1 MTSQTLWD
9 IALNERRNILKN
21 VSEGHSDST
30 NIASE
35 SHLLVCGS
43 KDAGKTSLIQ
53 RFLERDETPKPTVG
67 LDFCYGRKSKQNNM
81 SQVKD
86 VAQIWEL
93 GGGSSMSKLL
103 DVVITPS
110 NIRKLSV
117 VLVLDLSKP
126 DQLWE
131 TQETLLNQIKQ
142 RIKQVITEASKTDT
156 NIENDL
162 KDRAWRRV
170 GKNHTDKNTI
180 TPLLVPL
187 VIIGAKSDLY
197 QDLSSDKKEM
207 LSKTIRFLA
216 LLNGGM
222 IQFFSTK
229 AEGLTS
235 RAKNVLNHLAFASNL
250 SKTSCIEHTK
260 PIIVPYGMDTLQQI
274 GAPPISA
281 DRLVKARRGGLPYDL
296 WSDTYLSVFPSQ
308 KEVKD
313 EKKNPATDKQFADE
327 IVDTIRVQKDE
338 ELERYRKVSARKA
351 KEAQLNASVGT
362 KQKKK

>member
-21 VSEGHSDST
+21 VIEGHSDST
-30 NIASE
+30 NITSE

-131 TQETLLNQIKQ
+131 TQETLLNQ
-142 RIKQVITEASKTDT
+142 V
-156 NIENDL
+156 
-162 KDRAWRRV
+162 
-170 GKNHTDKNTI
+170 
-180 TPLLVPL
+180 
-187 VIIGAKSDLY
+187 
-197 QDLSSDKKEM
+197 
-207 LSKTIRFLA
+207 
-216 LLNGGM
+216 
-222 IQFFSTK
+222 
-229 AEGLTS
+229 
-235 RAKNVLNHLAFASNL
+235 
-250 SKTSCIEHTK
+250 
-260 PIIVPYGMDTLQQI
+260 
-274 GAPPISA
+274 
-281 DRLVKARRGGLPYDL
+281 
-296 WSDTYLSVFPSQ
+296 
-308 KEVKD
+308 
-313 EKKNPATDKQFADE
+313 
-327 IVDTIRVQKDE
+327 
-338 ELERYRKVSARKA
+338 
-351 KEAQLNASVGT
+351 
-362 KQKKK
+362 